1 MTPDCAETG
10 TGRHPDEGSVTRE
23 GDLAGVV
30 AGGAD
35 VTEPQLPTVRLSR
48 IVTARPHRTWSR
60 PVLPSG
66 SITAMR

>member
-30 AGGAD
+30 ADGAD

-48 IVTARPHRTWSR
+48 IATARPHRT
-60 PVLPSG
+60 
-66 SITAMR
+66 